1 MSMASCRCIHK
12 RYNRQRLPVQP
23 SAHSHHT
30 CFMYRA
36 AACLLLL
43 SLTSLSG
50 VRADDPWE
58 LDITEQELKEIADGA
73 LTMSFRSIGVDG
85 SYVGG
90 PG

>member
-1 MSMASCRCIHK
+1 
-12 RYNRQRLPVQP
+12 
-23 SAHSHHT
+23 
-30 CFMYRA
+30 MYRA

>member
-1 MSMASCRCIHK
+1 
-12 RYNRQRLPVQP
+12 L
-23 SAHSHHT
+23 
-30 CFMYRA
+30 YRA

-73 LTMSFRSIGVDG
+73 LTIMSFRSIGVDG